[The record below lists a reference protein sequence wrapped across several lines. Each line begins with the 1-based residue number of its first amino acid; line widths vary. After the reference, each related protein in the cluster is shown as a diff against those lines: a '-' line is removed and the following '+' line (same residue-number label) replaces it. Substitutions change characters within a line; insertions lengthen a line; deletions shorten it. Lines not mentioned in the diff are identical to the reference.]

1 MKKKKKDGINPVK
14 DYQNK
19 EELQR
24 EQISNGVNKSRRNLL
39 KFLLIGSGALLLGRI
54 FGPGL
59 LKFFFPPKME
69 QDFNEFRVTKDRKE
83 LIIYDK
89 KGEEILIIDDKK

>member
-1 MKKKKKDGINPVK
+1 MEKTKKKEKVN
-14 DYQNK
+14 QN
-19 EELQR
+19 
-24 EQISNGVNKSRRNLL
+24 RRNFLI
-39 KFLLIGSGALLLGRI
+39 FLLIGSGTLLLGRI

-69 QDFNEFRVTKDRKE
+69 QDFNEFKVTKDRKE
-83 LIIYDK
+83 LIIFDK

>member
-1 MKKKKKDGINPVK
+1 MEKKKKKD
-14 DYQNK
+14 
-19 EELQR
+19 EM
-24 EQISNGVNKSRRNLL
+24 NKSRRNLL

-69 QDFNEFRVTKDRKE
+69 QDFNEFKVTKDRKE
-83 LIIYDK
+83 LIIFDK
-89 KGEEILIIDDKK
+89 AGEEILIIDDKK